1 MFIHANTWPVFLLL
15 GVNPIGSAA
24 TMGLIWRCGAATESS
39 DENWCCDD
47 GGHGISCCSSGAN
60 ISLRANF
67 KIIKRLLGV
76 PTNVI
81 STTST
86 VKSTQTHTT
95 QGTSVTSSSSRRL
108 GDINPSAISA
118 IPVPTTTQI
127 TTSLSSLIAGGRVT
141 IGVSIPLAILLAV
154 VVGVSW
160 WQIRQLKRKI
170 MRLSSNYAPP
180 IPNQQGFRQ
189 ELHGEFII
197 PELSADR
204 R

>member
-1 MFIHANTWPVFLLL
+1 
-15 GVNPIGSAA
+15 
-24 TMGLIWRCGAATESS
+24 
-39 DENWCCDD
+39 
-47 GGHGISCCSSGAN
+47 
-60 ISLRANF
+60 
-67 KIIKRLLGV
+67 
-76 PTNVI
+76 
-81 STTST
+81 
-86 VKSTQTHTT
+86 
-95 QGTSVTSSSSRRL
+95 
-108 GDINPSAISA
+108 
-118 IPVPTTTQI
+118 
-127 TTSLSSLIAGGRVT
+127 
-141 IGVSIPLAILLAV
+141 LLAV